1 MVQLGDKVRDRVTGF
16 EGIAVASTT
25 WLNGCER
32 VTVQPAGMNEKGGTF
47 ESETFDVT
55 QLEVVEESVIAT
67 GRRETGGPRPEP
79 ARPPDV
85 ARR

>member
-1 MVQLGDKVRDRVTGF
+1 MVQLGDKVRDLVTGF

-32 VTVQPAGMNEKGGTF
+32 VSVQPVGKNEKGGTF

-55 QLEVVEESVIAT
+55 QLEVVEAGVVAT
-67 GRRETGGPRPEP
+67 GQRETGGPRPDP
-79 ARPPDV
+79 VGWPDGARG
-85 ARR
+85 